1 MQTVSRADHADC
13 ADRLVR
19 WRISTVTAGETL
31 TNSFTTYYP
40 IDFDIDM
47 AKVPF
52 SVTTNQFSTP
62 IQKPPR

>member
-1 MQTVSRADHADC
+1 MQTVSRADHADHADW
-13 ADRLVR
+13 ADRFVR
-19 WRISTVTAGETL
+19 WRISIFTAGETL

-52 SVTTNQFSTP
+52 LLTTNQSSTP
-62 IQKPPR
+62 I